1 MADPRSLYFIIDQ
14 RERRPW
20 MDADEKPL
28 YRTVDAEPLPT
39 EPQREH
45 SSYPRRL
52 ASRLQ
57 MIIRPGTRAQGA
69 LR

>member
-1 MADPRSLYFIIDQ
+1 MADPRGLYFIITE

-20 MDADEKPL
+20 MDAGEKPL
-28 YRTVDAEPLPT
+28 SHSVDAEPLPT
-39 EPQREH
+39 EPQRER

-52 ASRLQ
+52 AFRLR
-57 MIIRPGTRAQGA
+57 MIIRPGSRAQGA

>member
-1 MADPRSLYFIIDQ
+1 MADPRGLYFIIDQ

-28 YRTVDAEPLPT
+28 YHSVDAEPLAT
-39 EPQREH
+39 EPQRER

-52 ASRLQ
+52 ALRLR
-57 MIIRPGTRAQGA
+57 MIIRPGRRAQGA